1 MCKLH
6 LMKPLKIIGTVLFFL
21 ILIAYR
27 WICSTDGSFFTTF
40 ILVVI
45 DMLSIIIA
53 TTIINRFFV
62 PRLLYKKQ
70 FFLFVL
76 SFLCCNIFF
85 SLFLQFVDWE
95 VHRIR
100 GTLTP
105 GFIELSQSLFYQIFN
120 TYIVIFVGT
129 LFGISIELLQNRI
142 TTDKQMALLIQ
153 EKTRAELDFLNAQI
167 NPHFLFNS
175 INTIFFQIEKENAA
189 ARNSLVK
196 FSEMLRYQL
205 YDCRASEIA
214 IEKEIAYL
222 RSYVELQSL
231 RKEENFR
238 ISFNCSEEVKQFCI
252 APLILISFVEN
263 AFKHV
268 SNNSEIDNAIE
279 ISLDR
284 SNGSFNFRVY
294 NTVDGCIIK
303 HENKNGGI
311 GLENVKR
318 RMELIYNGKHS
329 LQISKSDKAFEVN
342 LELRHE

>member
-1 MCKLH
+1 
-6 LMKPLKIIGTVLFFL
+6 MKPLKIIGTLVFFL
-21 ILIAYR
+21 ILILYR

-40 ILVVI
+40 ILVII
-45 DMLSIIIA
+45 DMASIISA
-53 TTIINRFFV
+53 TTIINRIFV

-70 FFLFVL
+70 FILFLI
-76 SFLCCNIFF
+76 SFLCCNIIF
-85 SLFLQFVDWE
+85 SLFLQFVDWQ
-95 VHRIR
+95 VHSIR

-105 GFIELSQSLFYQIFN
+105 EFIQLSKSLFYQVFN

-142 TTDKQMALLIQ
+142 LTDKQMALLIQ
-153 EKTRAELDFLNAQI
+153 EKTQAELDFLNAQI

-175 INTIFFQIEKENAA
+175 INTIFFQIEKENTA

-205 YDCRASEIA
+205 YDCRANEIA

-231 RKEENFR
+231 RKEDNFR

-268 SNNSEIDNAIE
+268 SNNSEIENAIE
-279 ISLDR
+279 INLFR
-284 SNGSFNFRVY
+284 SNGRFSFRVF
-294 NTVDGCIIK
+294 NTIDNCVAQHDK
-303 HENKNGGI
+303 KNSGI

-318 RMELIYNGKHS
+318 RMELIYNGKHN

-342 LELRHE
+342 LELRYE

>member
-1 MCKLH
+1 
-6 LMKPLKIIGTVLFFL
+6 MKPLKILGTVVLFS

-27 WICSTDGSFFTTF
+27 WICSTDGSFITTL
-40 ILVVI
+40 ILVVV
-45 DMLSIIIA
+45 DMFSILLA

-70 FFLFVL
+70 FVLFLIAFIV
-76 SFLCCNIFF
+76 CNLLF
-85 SLFLQFVDWE
+85 SLFLQFVDWQ
-95 VHRIR
+95 VHQFR

-105 GFIELSQSLFYQIFN
+105 EFIKLSKSLFYQIFN

-129 LFGISIELLQNRI
+129 IFGITIELLQNRI
-142 TTDKQMALLIQ
+142 VTDQQMSLLMQ
-153 EKTRAELDFLNAQI
+153 EKTKAELDFLNAQI

-175 INTIFFQIEKENAA
+175 INTIFFQIEKENSA

-205 YDCRASEIA
+205 YDCRATEIA

-231 RKEENFR
+231 RKEENFK
-238 ISFNCSEEVKQFCI
+238 ITFDCSEDVKHFCI

-268 SNNSEIDNAIE
+268 SNNAETDNAIE
-279 ISLDR
+279 ISLR
-284 SNGSFNFRVY
+284 RANGSFNFRVF
-294 NTVDGCIIK
+294 NTIDNCETKSV
-303 HENKNGGI
+303 NNNSGI

-318 RMELIYNGKHS
+318 RMALIYNGRHH
-329 LQISKSDKAFEVN
+329 LVISKMDRAFEVK
-342 LELRHE
+342 LELKDE